1 MAGLEVFVWL
11 LALVGWVVF
20 HIIQRVR
27 KPPRPLGTIE
37 DDFTLEPEPE
47 PAPQPV
53 RERPAVLR
61 EAPLDLEWGRAPVP
75 TAAPEVQRRWVEA
88 PPRSA
93 DRTREERA
101 LARQKQHLAEA
112 RRQQAQAARR
122 HHPLRPQ
129 LRTARELR
137 QGMVLAT
144 VLGPCRALE
153 PYEPPDRA

>member
-11 LALVGWVVF
+11 LALLGWVVF
-20 HIIQRVR
+20 HILQRVR

-37 DDFTLEPEPE
+37 DEFPQQPEPVPE
-47 PAPQPV
+47 PV
-53 RERPAVLR
+53 RPRELPPALR
-61 EAPLDLEWGRAPVP
+61 EAPLDVEWGRTPVP
-75 TAAPEVQRRWVEA
+75 TAPPVPRPRWVET

-93 DRTREERA
+93 DRSPEERA
-101 LARQKQHLAEA
+101 LARQMQRAADA
-112 RRQQAQAARR
+112 RRQQAQAANRR
-122 HHPLRPQ
+122 HPLRPR

-144 VLGPCRALE
+144 VLGPCRALD